1 MSIILTVT
9 EIIIGI
15 MASALVIGTFGI
27 GMYSVITSMRDKIV
41 SKRRARKIVDDIA
54 NKK

>member
-1 MSIILTVT
+1 MSIILNVT

-27 GMYSVITSMRDKIV
+27 GMYSVGMSIWSKID
-41 SKRRARKIVDDIA
+41 SKRKA
-54 NKK
+54 KKN

>member
-1 MSIILTVT
+1 MSIILNVT

-15 MASALVIGTFGI
+15 MASALVIGTFGV
-27 GMYSVITSMRDKIV
+27 GMYSVGTSIWDKIN
-41 SKRRARKIVDDIA
+41 SKRRARKMVDDIV